1 MSDTELPKNLN
12 VLIKKTYIENLMDAY
27 KIEEEPM
34 KNYIYYRLKKE
45 FFIDDLKSYGEIAYN
60 IVSNIL

>member
-27 KIEEEPM
+27 KVEEEPM
-34 KNYIYYRLKKE
+34 KQYIYYKLKQE
-45 FFIDDLKSYGEIAYN
+45 FFIDDLKIYFNIIYN
-60 IVSNIL
+60 IICNII